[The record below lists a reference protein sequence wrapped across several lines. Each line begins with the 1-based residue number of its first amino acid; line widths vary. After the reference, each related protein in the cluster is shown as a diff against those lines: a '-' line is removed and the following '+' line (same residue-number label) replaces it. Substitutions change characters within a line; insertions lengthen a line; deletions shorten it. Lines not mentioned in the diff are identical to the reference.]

1 MLSYPEEVYVGK
13 VILHCV
19 YVVLNF
25 QHDLFAGNASLEY
38 RHSVNINFR
47 SSESNYLPTTL
58 LDDPHEVVASINK
71 ITMVTHTVHIF
82 VSNPGNRIIYRT
94 RYSTVCGRWDLLRER
109 ISTGVADY
117 SIRPHRTTAKLLRRE
132 GPGQQSHS

>member
-82 VSNPGNRIIYRT
+82 VQYIY
-94 RYSTVCGRWDLLRER
+94 YLS
-109 ISTGVADY
+109 Y
-117 SIRPHRTTAKLLRRE
+117 SIFDSLRAM
-132 GPGQQSHS
+132 GPSPRANLNWRR